1 MDKIS
6 REEMQR
12 YVDDYWLI
20 FSDEEKRLA
29 ISEGFHAPRSEVI
42 EVDFVCG
49 LGEIKRIVN
58 EG

>member
-6 REEMQR
+6 REEMQK

-20 FSDEEKRLA
+20 FSEEEKRLA
-29 ISEGFHAPRSEVI
+29 ISEGFHPPRSEVI
-42 EVDFVCG
+42 EVDFVTG
-49 LGEIKRIVN
+49 LGEVARHIK